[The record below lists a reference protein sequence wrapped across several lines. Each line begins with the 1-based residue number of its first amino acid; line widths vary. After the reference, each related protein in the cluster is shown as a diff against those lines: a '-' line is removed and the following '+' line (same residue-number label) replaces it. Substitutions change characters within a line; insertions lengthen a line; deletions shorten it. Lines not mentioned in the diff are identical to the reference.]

1 MFLANL
7 LIALREGLEAALVVS
22 IIVAYLVKADRRDAL
37 PKLWLGVGLA
47 ALIPLVAGA
56 IMTWGPK
63 TLTFQAQEI
72 LGGTLSFVAVGMVTW
87 MIFWMGKNAR
97 ELKGELEG
105 SLSKSLSAGSSGWG
119 VVWIAVVAVGRE
131 GVETA
136 LFVWATV
143 RSSIESS
150 TMQTTAGVVT
160 GLALAIVLGVLIYQG
175 AVRINFRIFFA
186 VTGYFLVVVAAGIVA
201 YGVGDLQEANV
212 LPGFTNHAWD
222 LSRYLPDGASP
233 FHWLYV
239 LLQAMFQFNLQ
250 PTVLQVVGWWVY
262 IVPTLVL
269 LTLQITGRWSSPA
282 RAVEATPAAASAD
295 ESDAELKGHHTQPL
309 LPQQQERHED
319 EDGEE
324 LEGVGDREPQQ
335 EPAQPATQVGAQ
347 PQQDE
352 DDHDDVVLDD
362 DEDRDEQRHR
372 GQEVEGDPLA
382 ALPADAEV
390 TRDIH
395 QHLSGE
401 KRGQHHH
408 GLEPQLRR
416 RRQQVL
422 EAGDPVDDVGRQV
435 PQPEEQV
442 ERNVIDRRVSGRGV
456 LDRDPVEVADPP
468 LKNRVQEVEG
478 VLEGGSHV
486 PVEEEGV
493 GAEQDDA
500 QQRPVHEAGT
510 LGTAPPGAEAAV
522 HHALDHPASLIAH
535 RLSERAH
542 PCGEAG
548 GGAGLRR
555 GVVIGFLGVVVLD
568 LTRSVLRGLTGHESL
583 PVHRGGGQWSPRRRR
598 RDAPG
603 GLCGR

>member
-1 MFLANL
+1 MRQEQ
-7 LIALREGLEAALVVS
+7 LIEDRPVVHGETGEGVHEEQRGSNTHLKSRVEQHVTRVEEDDEHREGRDHDGPVGVERDDRGEDEVDGHADVDRVGRQGLRPLRAAQVGEDDDPDHEHHEDRNHAALPRHPHGREPLKHAAHES
-22 IIVAYLVKADRRDAL
+22 AGGRLV
-37 PKLWLGVGLA
+37 GH
-47 ALIPLVAGA
+47 
-56 IMTWGPK
+56 
-63 TLTFQAQEI
+63 
-72 LGGTLSFVAVGMVTW
+72 VAVVDGAAPDQTDEPD
-87 MIFWMGKNAR
+87 ND
-97 ELKGELEG
+97 LEG
-105 SLSKSLSAGSSGWG
+105 H
-119 VVWIAVVAVGRE
+119 
-131 GVETA
+131 
-136 LFVWATV
+136 
-143 RSSIESS
+143 
-150 TMQTTAGVVT
+150 
-160 GLALAIVLGVLIYQG
+160 
-175 AVRINFRIFFA
+175 
-186 VTGYFLVVVAAGIVA
+186 
-201 YGVGDLQEANV
+201 
-212 LPGFTNHAWD
+212 HA
-222 LSRYLPDGASP
+222 
-233 FHWLYV
+233 
-239 LLQAMFQFNLQ
+239 
-250 PTVLQVVGWWVY
+250 
-262 IVPTLVL
+262 
-269 LTLQITGRWSSPA
+269 
-282 RAVEATPAAASAD
+282 
-295 ESDAELKGHHTQPL
+295 QPL

-319 EDGEE
+319 EEGEE
-324 LEGVGDREPQQ
+324 LERVGDREPQQ

-372 GQEVEGDPLA
+372 RQEEEGDPLA

-395 QHLSGE
+395 QHLGGE

-442 ERNVIDRRVSGRGV
+442 ERDVVDRRVTGRGV

-510 LGTAPPGAEAAV
+510 LGTAPPGAQAAV
-522 HHALDHPASLIAH
+522 HHALDQPASLIAR

-542 PCGEAG
+542 PCDEAG

-568 LTRSVLRGLTGHESL
+568 LTRFVLRGLTGHESL